1 MKTYKPTKEDILDSL
16 YYEASKD
23 PQFEEYISALCNLAA
38 TYVSRIRKQFADKA
52 VEKFQDATIRKL
64 VLAYGEEVKKQNEYR
79 LRQFKYEARWGENEA
94 NRLND
99 DHLLIHDQEY
109 EKAIYFLFDIDKETA
124 NEDHD

>member
-1 MKTYKPTKEDILDSL
+1 MKTYKPTEEDTFNSL

-52 VEKFQDATIRKL
+52 VEKFQDPTIRKL

-79 LRQFKYEARWGENEA
+79 LQQFRSDARWRKSEA
-94 NRLND
+94 DRLDD
-99 DHLLIHDQEY
+99 DHLLIHDHEY
-109 EKAIYFLFDIDKETA
+109 AKAIWFLFDIDKEKEVTP
-124 NEDHD
+124 